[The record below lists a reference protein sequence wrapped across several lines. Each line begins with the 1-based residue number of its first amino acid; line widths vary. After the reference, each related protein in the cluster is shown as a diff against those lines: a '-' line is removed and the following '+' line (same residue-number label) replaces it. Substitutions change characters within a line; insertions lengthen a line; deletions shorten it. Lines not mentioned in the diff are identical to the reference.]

1 IKTILIRLLLLNI
14 FFALLLLVNFIG
26 AGFLSVTF
34 SKEEITCF
42 IWYSVCALII
52 LSTSFLVGL
61 LINSICKYKKNAIQ
75 ILMIIWFIFIFVL
88 PEINKVYRSIKS
100 SSLPSE
106 EKLDIEKLSTLLDSE
121 YNIKLTI
128 SNHLSKRKL
137 NSQQDIQE
145 YQKLLKSLLQN
156 YIHNGYAQN
165 KNKEN
170 NFLQEVKR
178 DMEIFSYLNIIF
190 PVDFLSHISA
200 EISGEGF
207 SAYIHFFEY
216 IVKLK
221 DNFLQFYSQKRA
233 ETISTPNQSGVES
246 FIQNTD
252 NVYQTKSRLPE
263 NFIWG
268 VMIMIIYFIIL
279 LFLIHFSQKKVKKI
293 PGVIGVTETYK
304 PGFILFLLVNKKK
317 QDEVVNSFK
326 QGKRKFLHRTSHLI
340 LNKEVTGRNFVNYA
354 CHEKEIERHKVIA
367 NIKSLGITEDDLNVK
382 ISKLTEEKKRKIIC
396 ALIFAEEGDC
406 FVINDFIKGASYEF
420 EKQFLELVSQ
430 EVNLKRKIIY
440 IGTEIY
446 TPGSSLIK
454 WDIKIDT
461 YQRFHLDPKKISL
474 R

>member
-1 IKTILIRLLLLNI
+1 
-14 FFALLLLVNFIG
+14 
-26 AGFLSVTF
+26 
-34 SKEEITCF
+34 
-42 IWYSVCALII
+42 
-52 LSTSFLVGL
+52 
-61 LINSICKYKKNAIQ
+61 
-75 ILMIIWFIFIFVL
+75 MIIWFIFIFVL